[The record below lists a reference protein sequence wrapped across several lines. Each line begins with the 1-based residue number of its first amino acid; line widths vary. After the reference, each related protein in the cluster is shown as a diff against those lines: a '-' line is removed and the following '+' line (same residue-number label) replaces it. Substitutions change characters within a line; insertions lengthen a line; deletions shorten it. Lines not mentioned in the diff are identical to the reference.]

1 MKRTL
6 CLFLAACLILA
17 LLLAGCA
24 PAEPEE
30 NLPETVDPA
39 LPPEEPSVAEPPE
52 EDGGSGPLPDRIQSA
67 ADVRQE
73 IAEGYV
79 LTFGDTLSFAE
90 GDTVAFAD
98 VFPYFLYAGVYRL
111 NQAYLYSL
119 PELAECRDAAERIY
133 TIPAETAA
141 DLIAREIL
149 TAEDFPESM
158 KSGDVYRIPLD
169 FFTIRRELYPYFDA
183 ETGRFAKVPAQLVD
197 GYLTGKFPAAVDHTG
212 LDAYDA
218 ASDTYSFAP
227 FAGDFF
233 YDVTLSGSLPA
244 QDEACAFTALVTL
257 SQDVHPSPPTGY
269 QLSFQLLLE
278 NGEYRFLSVE
288 AVPLAPWDVCGAQE
302 DFGSLAELL
311 AGRAGEAPADGELI
325 RAVYGYQR
333 QTVRQGYEWSLLP
346 AFSADSPPD
355 WDDLSLYGFMLCEDT
370 GVDGAGYSTMT
381 ADAFDAVMER
391 YLPGVSCTHRDSAY
405 FTYADGVYT
414 STGWGDVGGAFL
426 LPLSLACRGDGVY
439 TLSLAGFQFS
449 EWDFL
454 PGESDPSPLMAAILD
469 AAGGRRPPS
478 PHRALLSLYLDES
491 TRDSLPV
498 SSQVTITL
506 RLTGDEAHPFQYLSC
521 QRSSSLPS
529 QS

>member
-1 MKRTL
+1 MKQTL

-17 LLLAGCA
+17 LLLTGCA
-24 PAEPEE
+24 PAEPEAPEE
-30 NLPETVDPA
+30 NPPETVDPA
-39 LPPEEPSVAEPPE
+39 PPPEEPLEANS
-52 EDGGSGPLPDRIQSA
+52 GSGPLPDRIQSA

-119 PELAECRDAAERIY
+119 PELAECRDAAEGIY

-183 ETGRFAKVPAQLVD
+183 ETGRFVKVPAQLVD

-244 QDEACAFTALVTL
+244 QGEACAFTALVTL
-257 SQDVHPSPPTGY
+257 SQDVHPSSPTGY

-288 AVPLAPWDVCGAQE
+288 AAPLAPWDACGAQE

-346 AFSADSPPD
+346 AFSADTPPD

-391 YLPGVSCTHRDSAY
+391 YLPGVSYTHQSSTY

-414 STGWGDVGGAFL
+414 STGWGDIMGDFL
-426 LPLSLACRGDGVY
+426 LPVSLTANADGTY
-439 TLSLAGFQFS
+439 TMELVGYQFY
-449 EWDFL
+449 EWDFV
-454 PGESDPSPLMAAILD
+454 PGETTCSPLMEAFMEI
-469 AAGGRRPPS
+469 AGGQRPES
-478 PHRALLSLYLDES
+478 PKEALLECYLDEELRS
-491 TRDSLPV
+491 SLPV
-498 SSQVTITL
+498 SSQQTVTF